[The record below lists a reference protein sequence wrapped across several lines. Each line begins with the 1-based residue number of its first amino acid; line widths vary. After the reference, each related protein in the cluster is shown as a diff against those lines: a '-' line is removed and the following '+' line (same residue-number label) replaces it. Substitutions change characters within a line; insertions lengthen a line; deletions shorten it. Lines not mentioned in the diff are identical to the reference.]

1 MKLTE
6 DVYEV
11 QEGSDYALKENAPR
25 KFSKSALRKMYYPR
39 YSTKVI
45 HSLSIVDE
53 TIINYELLAAL
64 LEKIATSEDEGAIL
78 VFMPGKST
86 KSLMSSSIFG

>member
-1 MKLTE
+1 MLKLTE
-6 DVYEV
+6 DIYEID
-11 QEGSDYALKENAPR
+11 EESDCALKENAR

-45 HSLSIVDE
+45 HSLSIIDE
-53 TIINYELLAAL
+53 SNINYELLAAL
-64 LEKIATSEDEGAIL
+64 IEKIATNEDEGAIL

-86 KSLMSSSIFG
+86 M